1 MISGLGRKGSEII
14 KINWIKVF
22 QAADSHGSYNNLDAD
37 KHRMVKLTEGNKLLT
52 FVLLCSNTNRDNA
65 ISISNER
72 RVSMATPEDT
82 AVPKGGPREK
92 ELTGPKQEP
101 VRAAAGDGTEQI
113 VFTLRVP
120 TGEVLKVERLDV
132 GGNRRSLSKEEITGL
147 VGKSE
152 ESEIEDALDEA
163 FEAGICSLLDP
174 RSQIEE
180 RPETGDEVAL
190 RRELLALI
198 VGGGAR
204 RRLQRRIVQRLILTK
219 TASR

>member
-1 MISGLGRKGSEII
+1 
-14 KINWIKVF
+14 
-22 QAADSHGSYNNLDAD
+22 
-37 KHRMVKLTEGNKLLT
+37 
-52 FVLLCSNTNRDNA
+52 
-65 ISISNER
+65 
-72 RVSMATPEDT
+72 MATPEDT
-82 AVPKGGPREK
+82 AVPKGGPRDK
-92 ELTGPKQEP
+92 EQTAPRHERSVG
-101 VRAAAGDGTEQI
+101 ADGTEQI
-113 VFTLRVP
+113 IFTMRTP

-132 GGNRRSLSKEEITGL
+132 GGNRRDLSKEEITGL
-147 VGKSE
+147 VSKSE

-190 RRELLALI
+190 RRELLTLI
-198 VGGGAR
+198 VGAGAR

>member
-1 MISGLGRKGSEII
+1 
-14 KINWIKVF
+14 
-22 QAADSHGSYNNLDAD
+22 
-37 KHRMVKLTEGNKLLT
+37 
-52 FVLLCSNTNRDNA
+52 
-65 ISISNER
+65 
-72 RVSMATPEDT
+72 MATPEDS
-82 AVPKGGPREK
+82 AMPKGGPREK
-92 ELTGPKQEP
+92 EPTASKQEP

-113 VFTLRVP
+113 VFTMRIP

-132 GGNRRSLSKEEITGL
+132 GGNRRDLSKEEITGL
-147 VGKSE
+147 VSKSE

-190 RRELLALI
+190 RRELLTLI
-198 VGGGAR
+198 VGAGAR
-204 RRLQRRIVQRLILTK
+204 RRLQRRIVQRLILTR